1 MIDDKTKEK
10 LEREKKLTTGKQLTP
25 KFSSIIVR
33 QRLSKQSDPKNCP
46 YLIYHKNAL
55 NLCTNPSQVCIT

>member
-10 LEREKKLTTGKQLTP
+10 LEREKKLTAGKQLTP

-33 QRLSKQSDPKNCP
+33 QRLSKQSDPKK
-46 YLIYHKNAL
+46 LSISHL
-55 NLCTNPSQVCIT
+55 S